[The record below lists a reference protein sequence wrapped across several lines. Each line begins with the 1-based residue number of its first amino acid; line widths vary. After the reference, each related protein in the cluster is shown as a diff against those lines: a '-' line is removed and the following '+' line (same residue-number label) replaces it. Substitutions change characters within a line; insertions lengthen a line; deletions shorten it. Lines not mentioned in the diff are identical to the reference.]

1 MSAAAAHRAA
11 VVGGGV
17 SGGVCAALLQRQGL
31 SVTLF
36 ERSRR
41 LGGRASARRVAL
53 QELQRSPATSEVGHL
68 HFDHGAQFFTVTDA
82 RFEMLIKS
90 PVLSGLVEAWHG
102 RFGVL
107 GSSGGEVLPRQ
118 NVLTSGMFRVPSARA
133 DATGDP
139 AAAQAAA
146 SAAAARRRE
155 IGQSAI
161 NFCGFLEGSSSQ
173 SLFVGADGVGSLV
186 PAMLAR
192 AGVNV
197 QRGVRVTDLAFKECS
212 GSGRRRW
219 FLETDQDAGPEP
231 FDSVVL
237 ANHDP
242 AFAAATIE
250 RLQAEAP
257 DPELSQDAVEEVIGQ
272 FKQRLRG
279 LRSARQSRYSLVLAF
294 PRPLRELAFDAVS
307 VHGSELQFLS
317 RDSSKPGR
325 PRQGEGDGV
334 ECWVVQTSPE
344 FAALLDKE
352 LGQDSSAEAAA
363 RIWAASEGL
372 LGRFFQGESLPVPL
386 YSRAHRWSSAFF
398 SEPLDLGADG
408 GPHNDAVSFAP
419 WALALCGDYLGA
431 RQGIQE
437 AALSGMM
444 AANRVAQWSSSQ
456 V

>member
-146 SAAAARRRE
+146 SAAA
-155 IGQSAI
+155 
-161 NFCGFLEGSSSQ
+161 
-173 SLFVGADGVGSLV
+173 V